1 MGRGVSCEVTLSFS
15 LREAMD
21 RPWEQRSAGG
31 HGSCGLGSGQ
41 PTVAEGV
48 QSLHKSSS
56 PVRRRTP
63 WGPPRSCR
71 SCGDPLVT
79 GGVLAASRFTPG
91 PDDARECR
99 ARRHGPLVHER
110 RDRVISPRPR
120 IGVREDPVWHTIA
133 QAQDGQW
140 APAVPSILPPVYSPI
155 P

>member
-1 MGRGVSCEVTLSFS
+1 M
-15 LREAMD
+15 
-21 RPWEQRSAGG
+21 
-31 HGSCGLGSGQ
+31 
-41 PTVAEGV
+41 
-48 QSLHKSSS
+48 
-56 PVRRRTP
+56 
-63 WGPPRSCR
+63 
-71 SCGDPLVT
+71 T

-91 PDDARECR
+91 LDHAREWDDARECR